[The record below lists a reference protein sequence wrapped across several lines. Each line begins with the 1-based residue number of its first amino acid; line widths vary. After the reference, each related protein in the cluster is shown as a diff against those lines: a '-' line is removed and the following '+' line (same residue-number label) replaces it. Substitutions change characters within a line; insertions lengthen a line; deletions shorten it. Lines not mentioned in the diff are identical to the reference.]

1 MWEYMVKLAG
11 KGSIEEKTL
20 VNLVYSEPKGKLT
33 IPKIINT
40 FSQWNIGDDQPSLS
54 VCEMKCD
61 DIFPI
66 NETLLP
72 LFKRKLIT
80 YIGQSTNSLSKKIIK
95 IN

>member
-1 MWEYMVKLAG
+1 
-11 KGSIEEKTL
+11 
-20 VNLVYSEPKGKLT
+20 LT

-40 FSQWNIGDDQPSLS
+40 FSQWNVGDDQPSLS
-54 VCEMKCD
+54 VFEMKCD

-80 YIGQSTNSLSKKIIK
+80 YIGQSTISDGKKIVK